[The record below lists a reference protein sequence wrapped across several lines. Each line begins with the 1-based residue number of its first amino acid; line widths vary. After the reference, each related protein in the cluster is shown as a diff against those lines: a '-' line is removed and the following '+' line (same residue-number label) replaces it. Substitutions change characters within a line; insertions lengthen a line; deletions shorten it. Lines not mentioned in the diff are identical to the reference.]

1 MKILRSS
8 LALASASAFLFV
20 SIAAASVWNEQT
32 KITFNAPVEV
42 PGMVLP
48 AGTYTFSL
56 LPGPTDRNIVQ
67 IYNATGEEFYTN
79 ILAIPDYRLHPTGHT
94 VLKFEETAPGSP
106 AAVKAWFYPGLQFGQ
121 EFVYPKTRAMELAKM
136 NHEPVAYTDTNLS
149 HYYKA
154 EMKTGKEAAATGMR
168 SADVGHISG
177 NGQVS
182 TGTSSQQP
190 PAQH

>member
-1 MKILRSS
+1 
-8 LALASASAFLFV
+8 LALAGASAFLFV

-32 KITFNAPVEV
+32 KITFNNPVEV

-67 IYNATGEEFYTN
+67 IYNATGEKFYTN

-106 AAVKAWFYPGLQFGQ
+106 EAIKAWFYPGLQFGQ

-136 NHEPVAYTDTNLS
+136 NHESVAYTDTDLS
-149 HYYKA
+149 HYYKT

-168 SADVGHISG
+168 GADVGHING

-182 TGTSSQQP
+182 NDTSSQQP